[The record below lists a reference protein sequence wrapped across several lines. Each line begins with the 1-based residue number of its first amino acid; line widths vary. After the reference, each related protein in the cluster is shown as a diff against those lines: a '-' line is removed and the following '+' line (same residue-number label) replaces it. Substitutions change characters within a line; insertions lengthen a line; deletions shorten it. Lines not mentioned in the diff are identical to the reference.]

1 MASLILDQVSASH
14 GATPVLV
21 DVDATFPGGECAAV
35 LGPSGAGK
43 TTLLR
48 LLNRLAEPA
57 RGRILLDTTPITRLD
72 VLELRRRVGL
82 VGQHPTLLTDT
93 VADELRIARPGLSAE
108 RIASLLTRAG
118 LPATFGDR
126 RCAELSGGQAQ
137 RVCLARALTVEPQ
150 VLLLDEP
157 TSALDAATRT
167 AVGDLIGGHT
177 AAGGT
182 VVLVSHD
189 EGFVAEVAT
198 TVWRLEHAKLTRDA
212 HGRDHRRPA
221 R

>member
-1 MASLILDQVSASH
+1 MPAITLDQVSVSH
-14 GATPVLV
+14 GCAPVLV

-35 LGPSGAGK
+35 VGSSGAGK

-48 LLNRLAEPA
+48 LLNRLAEPD
-57 RGRILLDTTPITRLD
+57 RGRILLDGTPITRLD

-82 VGQHPTLLTDT
+82 VPQHPLLLTDT
-93 VADELRIARPGLSAE
+93 VADELRIARPGLSDE
-108 RIASLLTRAG
+108 QVGSLLMRAG
-118 LPATFGDR
+118 LPAVFGDR

-157 TSALDAATRT
+157 TSALDPTTT
-167 AVGDLIGGHT
+167 AVVGELIGDHT

-189 EGFVAEVAT
+189 EGFVTEVAT
-198 TVWRLEHAKLTRDA
+198 TVWQLEHAKLTPDTRGLD
-212 HGRDHRRPA
+212 RRRGP